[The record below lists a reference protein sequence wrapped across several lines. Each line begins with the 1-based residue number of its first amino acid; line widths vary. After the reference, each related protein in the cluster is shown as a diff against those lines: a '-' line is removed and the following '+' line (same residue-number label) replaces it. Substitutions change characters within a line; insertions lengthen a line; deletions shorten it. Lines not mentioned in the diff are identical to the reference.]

1 MKKIILLSS
10 VLFTAL
16 QGFAQTFPAPVA
28 DTVSTGGGYTNQVY
42 YKLSD
47 GSRTIALNEEWD
59 LGFQTGLMTAGVHF
73 NNVATNR
80 FIYAYPNAAA
90 NDLAF
95 DDFDTTGYTSWKQ
108 LYNTETSWD
117 NGALNTTAAG
127 SQFDYGWGSYDVVT
141 HGLVG
146 DSLYLVKKGSTLYKL
161 WIKAKPATNSYIFRY
176 ADFFGNVDVTDTVF
190 CNNYSGKNLVYY
202 NLTTGQVI
210 DREPADWQLLFTRY
224 FTFIQ
229 GQYYRVAGAL
239 SNAGVQVAQ
248 VGGLAD
254 TANFTDTTGAPFSTD
269 INIIGSDWKT
279 INGNNDGYNILDS
292 TVYFVLTQN
301 NELYKIIMTD
311 FDGGAALGGNGTSY
325 FTKQL
330 LSPTL
335 AVVES
340 PITNTTLYPNPTAN
354 GQATT
359 LVYSLNANSANASVA
374 IYDLAGKLVSNQ
386 LVNGQTGL
394 HTMQLPTEQ
403 LAPGMYI
410 VNLLV
415 NNASQNI
422 KLIVR

>member
-28 DTVSTGGGYTNQVY
+28 DTVSTGGGYTNQVF

-59 LGFQTGLMTAGVHF
+59 LGFQTGLMTAGIHF
-73 NNVATNR
+73 NNVATNK
-80 FIYAYPNAAA
+80 FIYVYPNATA

-95 DDFDTTGYTSWKQ
+95 EDFDTTGYTTWKQ

-127 SQFDYGWGSYDVVT
+127 SQFDYGWGNYDVVT

-161 WIKAKPATNSYIFRY
+161 WIKAKPATNKYYFRY
-176 ADFFGNVDVTDTVF
+176 ADFNGTVDKLDSIE
-190 CNNYSGKNLVYY
+190 CNNYSAKNLIYY
-202 NLTTGQVI
+202 NLTSGQIV
-210 DREPADWQLLFTRY
+210 DREPTDWQLLFTRY
-224 FTFIQ
+224 FTTIQ

-330 LSPTL
+330 LSQ
-335 AVVES
+335 
-340 PITNTTLYPNPTAN
+340 NTGVRRKPNNQHYPLPKPKYKRP
-354 GQATT
+354 G
-359 LVYSLNANSANASVA
+359 YY
-374 IYDLAGKLVSNQ
+374 I
-386 LVNGQTGL
+386 GL
-394 HTMQLPTEQ
+394 
-403 LAPGMYI
+403 
-410 VNLLV
+410 
-415 NNASQNI
+415 
-422 KLIVR
+422 